1 MKDYGLV
8 SIVTP
13 SYNCAAFIGETID
26 SILAQTYQNWE
37 LIITDDCSTDNS
49 REIIEKYSSQDSR
62 IKLLK
67 LNENSGAGVA
77 RNNSIKSSQGRFI
90 AFCDSDDRW
99 YPQKL
104 ERQLSFMES
113 KDCALSFTS
122 YDVCNEDGKVCG
134 YVECLPKLDKRKILR
149 DNGIGLSLIHI

>member
-90 AFCDSDDRW
+90 AFAIATTVGILKNW
-99 YPQKL
+99 KGNYLLWNQKIVRL
-104 ERQLSFMES
+104 
-113 KDCALSFTS
+113 
-122 YDVCNEDGKVCG
+122 V
-134 YVECLPKLDKRKILR
+134 
-149 DNGIGLSLIHI
+149 SLLMMSVMKTAKFVAMSNVFQNWISVKFYAIMV

>member
-62 IKLLK
+62 IKL
-67 LNENSGAGVA
+67 
-77 RNNSIKSSQGRFI
+77 
-90 AFCDSDDRW
+90 
-99 YPQKL
+99 
-104 ERQLSFMES
+104 
-113 KDCALSFTS
+113 
-122 YDVCNEDGKVCG
+122 
-134 YVECLPKLDKRKILR
+134 
-149 DNGIGLSLIHI
+149 